1 MISQKRSEKQL
12 SAENTLKSRYLD
24 KEKQK
29 TVPLINR
36 ATKQIRLTDLCPQ
49 EKQKVGELIKT
60 LELRR
65 LENEQ
70 LNEEIERIRQNFEE
84 TEFQLTQ
91 ATR

>member
-36 ATKQIRLTDLCPQ
+36 TTKQIKLTDLCPQ
-49 EKQKVGELIKT
+49 EKQKVGELIKN
-60 LELRR
+60 LEQRR
-65 LENEQ
+65 L
-70 LNEEIERIRQNFEE
+70 
-84 TEFQLTQ
+84 
-91 ATR
+91 